1 MYRRCKAIAVA
12 SVALAGAAAA
22 QAPQPDAPEV
32 SEQQRLRQFS
42 PGGPLT
48 PNVEQPSW
56 PAPRNPLD
64 SSAPVTDA
72 LLASPPPG
80 DWLTWRRTL
89 DDQGFS
95 PLDSI
100 DKKNVGRL
108 KLEWSLAL
116 PPGLRPSMVAD
127 ATYSAE
133 PGMHWSIIA
142 PLPGRTRMA
151 TD

>member
-1 MYRRCKAIAVA
+1 MRSQARKLRTAE
-12 SVALAGAAAA
+12 S
-22 QAPQPDAPEV
+22 APQPDAPEV

-64 SSAPVTDA
+64 SSAPATDA

-108 KLEWSLAL
+108 KLEWSHSQHCHARRESPQRIALARTL
-116 PPGLRPSMVAD
+116 DREAPGAAPAVARSEV
-127 ATYSAE
+127 A
-133 PGMHWSIIA
+133 
-142 PLPGRTRMA
+142 
-151 TD
+151 